1 MSNKLLIFVYSF
13 MFIFCINQFSYA
25 VTFEEK
31 KHPES
36 DQFEYIAVF
45 KNTNIDK
52 VYDELIFNTD
62 SVVQGEFKG
71 GIVEIIG
78 MFKDPVEEGAR
89 YYVYHDGQK
98 AVIAVSPY
106 EFSFSITLTQSGQD
120 VSVSI
125 SRGYWF
131 EYIDINY
138 WFIDFSKPVY
148 A

>member
-1 MSNKLLIFVYSF
+1 

-89 YYVYHDGQK
+89 YYVSHDGQK

-125 SRGYWF
+125 SRGY
-131 EYIDINY
+131 
-138 WFIDFSKPVY
+138 
-148 A
+148 

>member
-31 KHPES
+31 KHTES

-89 YYVYHDGQK
+89 YYVSHDGQK

>member
-36 DQFEYIAVF
+36 VQFEFIAVF

-89 YYVYHDGQK
+89 YYVSHDGQK

>member
-36 DQFEYIAVF
+36 DQFEYIAVDR
-45 KNTNIDK
+45 NIDK

-89 YYVYHDGQK
+89 YYVSHDGQK

-125 SRGYWF
+125 SRGY
-131 EYIDINY
+131 
-138 WFIDFSKPVY
+138 
-148 A
+148 

>member
-36 DQFEYIAVF
+36 DQFEYIAVDR
-45 KNTNIDK
+45 NIDK

-89 YYVYHDGQK
+89 YYVSHDGQK